1 MMLFYFIREAIKKT
15 KIFFMSAFLVLFNT
29 VFMEEYEFA
38 RVDEA
43 AYASRVGPAYE
54 YPEEGYYMSG
64 GSRSKSGVDN
74 ICLAALGA
82 LCVILYQQL

>member
-1 MMLFYFIREAIKKT
+1 MMLFYFIREAMLT
-15 KIFFMSAFLVLFNT
+15 RIFFMSAFLVLFST

-43 AYASRVGPAYE
+43 VYASRVGPAYE

-64 GSRSKSGVDN
+64 GSRSKSGVRN

-82 LCVILYQQL
+82 LCVILYQ